1 MTMTDDQLTE
11 WLTALIE
18 AKPDLVLHDQGT
30 GRWTVRYGA
39 TGPAVEWDSR
49 TTKVSVTCGDTI
61 YTGESP
67 TAHRSALAFA
77 EGYAIG
83 STGKRY
89 ANNCTAALSWL
100 LDAHDNRVFWDD
112 RSIHM
117 HDNYLIGYVYFDD
130 NGPAGFRACSQLTGQ
145 PVELPG
151 VFPASFDPSEY
162 D

>member
-11 WLTALIE
+11 WLQALIG
-18 AKPDLVLHDQGT
+18 ANPDLVRHDPQTGT
-30 GRWTVRYGA
+30 WTVSFGA
-39 TGPAVEWDSR
+39 TGPTVEWVSGR
-49 TTKVSVTCGDTI
+49 TVASVGCGDSI
-61 YTGESP
+61 YAGDGTD
-67 TAHRSALAFA
+67 AHRKALAFA
-77 EGYAIG
+77 TGYANG
-83 STGKRY
+83 RFGTRA
-89 ANNCTAALSWL
+89 ANNCTAALTWL

-130 NGPAGFRACSQLTGQ
+130 NGPVGFRACSQLTGQ